1 MYKIA
6 APVRTVDLYLTL
18 ERASRSEASALPTL
32 FIAAASKEEPTN
44 STQNTGTGSV
54 TPRPQSS
61 LPAGF
66 FDDEAYIAPV
76 NGNKHT
82 SASSEDAFPE
92 AQTIF
97 YDLLHH
103 RFRLLRST
111 LRCTP
116 PATAIAALDD
126 SHPISL
132 PRHHEAARKE
142 WRRLI
147 LSVDPHM
154 AQLACMDS
162 HSVLGALGIVARELS
177 DVVRSENAESIR
189 RMGAWTWG
197 ILGKCREVGE
207 LATEDVGAIRDLGKR
222 AAKICEKIGEANSQ
236 YPVDGPDS
244 DAGEDIQTG
253 NKTHQGDFEQDV
265 MRQAEVAGTG
275 DSDMADATDGSDD
288 LEAAKARLQAQLQ
301 ANVADNPTDDTSEG
315 DKEYVTQQTHAMLD
329 MILTVV
335 GEFFGQRDLLEARQ
349 SWAI

>member
-1 MYKIA
+1 
-6 APVRTVDLYLTL
+6 VDLYLTL
-18 ERASRSEASALPTL
+18 ERAFRSEASALPKF
-32 FIAAASKEEPTN
+32 FIASASKEEVLK
-44 STQNTGTGSV
+44 SAQDKNTGSA
-54 TPRPQSS
+54 TPGLWSS

-66 FDDEAYIAPV
+66 SDDEAYIAPAEA
-76 NGNKHT
+76 NKIT
-82 SASSEDAFPE
+82 IASPQDALPE
-92 AQTIF
+92 AQAIC
-97 YDLLHH
+97 YDLLRH

-116 PATAIAALDD
+116 SAAAIAALDD

-147 LSVDPHM
+147 LSVDPRM

-177 DVVRSENAESIR
+177 EVVRSENAESIR

-197 ILGKCREVGE
+197 ILGKCRDVGE
-207 LATEDVGAIRDLGKR
+207 LATEEVGAIRDLGKR
-222 AAKICEKIGEANSQ
+222 AVRIFEKIGEANNQ
-236 YPVDGPDS
+236 FPQDGPDS
-244 DAGEDIQTG
+244 DTAEDNQTE
-253 NKTHQGDFEQDV
+253 NEAPQDDPEQEV
-265 MRQAEVAGTG
+265 MQQVEVVGTD
-275 DSDMADATDGSDD
+275 DSDIPDATNESDD

-301 ANVADNPTDDTSEG
+301 GDMDNNRTDDASAG
-315 DKEYVTQQTHAMLD
+315 DKEYMIQLTRAMLD

-349 SWAI
+349 IWVS